1 MSNSMS
7 WNVRTEQFCRQL
19 NLKIPILLAP
29 MAGACPVSL
38 SSAVA
43 REGGLGACGVLLMQ
57 PSAIIDWAKQF
68 RTESKGLFQMNNWIP
83 DPAPVRDEIHEQQI
97 RDFLANWHPDSGS
110 ARPIPETPDFEEQCE
125 AMLEAQPA
133 AISSIMGVYPPPF
146 IERMKQAGIDWLAT
160 ATTVEEAKLAV
171 SMGADAVVAQGF
183 EAGGH
188 RGTYVAGDAQCAAGG
203 LISILPAIVD
213 SVNVPVIATGGI
225 ADGRGIA
232 AAITLGASA
241 VQIGTGFLRTPEA
254 GISSAWSDAIGTT
267 MPNHTILTRTFSGRL
282 GRSIATDYAKAAE
295 SVDAPDPAPYP
306 IQRGLTGSMTG
317 QARRNN
323 DLARMQAW
331 TGQSGFLSS
340 AEPAGQLIKRLWDDA
355 QKLLP

>member
-1 MSNSMS
+1 MS
-7 WNVRTEQFCRQL
+7 WNVRTEQFCRKL

-68 RTESKGLFQMNNWIP
+68 RSESNGLFQMNNWIP
-83 DPAPVRDEIHEQQI
+83 DPTPVRDEIHEQQI

-110 ARPIPETPDFEEQCE
+110 AGPILATPDFEEQCE
-125 AMLEAQPA
+125 AMLQVQPA

-146 IERMKQAGIDWLAT
+146 VERMKKSGIYWLAT

-188 RGTYVAGDAQCAAGG
+188 RGTYVAGDAQRAAGG

-213 SVNVPVIATGGI
+213 SVNVPVVATGGI

-254 GISSAWSDAIGTT
+254 GIPSAWSDAIGTT
-267 MPNHTILTRTFSGRL
+267 MPNHTILTRAYSGRL
-282 GRSIATDYAKAAE
+282 GRSIATDYAKSAE
-295 SVDAPDPAPYP
+295 SVDAPEPAPYP

-317 QARRNN
+317 QARRDN

-340 AEPAGQLIKRLWDDA
+340 AEPAGQLIARLWDDA

>member
-1 MSNSMS
+1 
-7 WNVRTEQFCRQL
+7 
-19 NLKIPILLAP
+19 
-29 MAGACPVSL
+29 
-38 SSAVA
+38 
-43 REGGLGACGVLLMQ
+43 MQ
-57 PSAIIDWAKQF
+57 PSAIVDWAQQF
-68 RTESKGLFQMNNWIP
+68 RSESNGLFQMNNWIP
-83 DPAPVRDEIHEQQI
+83 DPVPVRDQFHEQQI

-146 IERMKQAGIDWLAT
+146 IERMKKAGIDWLAT

-254 GISSAWSDAIGTT
+254 DIPSTWSDAIGTV
-267 MPNHTILTRTFSGRL
+267 MPNHTILTRAFSGRL

-295 SVDAPDPAPYP
+295 SVDAPEPAPYP

-317 QARRNN
+317 LARRDN